1 MSEDFNN
8 NVEFKVSEDGTIECA
23 VIYGVKVCIG
33 EYVRIYPRSIRL
45 AVIHGI
51 VKGFSSNSI
60 ILESEE
66 NVISIRLSEIKMLQK
81 PKTSYSKKE

>member
-1 MSEDFNN
+1 MVESSDRE
-8 NVEFKVSEDGTIECA
+8 VEFKVNERGEIECA
-23 VIYGVKVCIG
+23 VIYGIKVCLG

-51 VKGFSSNSI
+51 VKGFSSNAI

-81 PKTSYSKKE
+81 PKTSYSNR